1 MDVLFVKII
10 AVILVF
16 AAGYLLKLCKI
27 LEKSD
32 GGLLLKLIF
41 YAAVPSIVLL
51 SVSKVKLS
59 LDFIYFPIILF
70 LIIALTYLASFF
82 CAKLFG
88 FARSSFGVFL
98 VACVIMNT
106 GFLLPFIAA
115 LNNSRATALWAIFD
129 AANILFVF
137 TFAYYLACK
146 YGKNNAKFE
155 FILKKFLFSP
165 PLWAMAIGIIF
176 SVFEVSLPSIAQETL
191 SLLGGLAGPLLMLA
205 LGIYFEPK
213 FKNMLPIFCAICI
226 RMVLG
231 FFLGVFFVRLFG
243 ICGLNKSI
251 IILSAAAPVGYN
263 TLTFSSLENLDT
275 EFAANLVSFSMLI
288 GLITTSFLMFWLNI
302 NIS

>member
-16 AAGYLLKLCKI
+16 AVGYLLKSLKI
-27 LEKSD
+27 LKKDD

-59 LDFIYFPIILF
+59 LDFVYFPIILF
-70 LIIALTYLASFF
+70 LIILVTYIISFF
-82 CAKLFG
+82 CAKLFN
-88 FARSSFGVFL
+88 FERSSFGVFL

-115 LNNSRATALWAIFD
+115 LNNQRATALWAIFD

-146 YGKNNAKFE
+146 YGKNNVKFE

-165 PLWAMAIGIIF
+165 VLWALFAGF
-176 SVFEVSLPSIAQETL
+176 VLNVFELQLPSVASETL
-191 SLLGGLAGPLLMLA
+191 LLLGNLAGPLLMLA

-231 FFLGVFFVRLFG
+231 FFLGVFFVRLLG

-263 TLTFSSLENLDT
+263 TLTFSSLENLNT

-288 GLITTSFLMFWLNI
+288 GLITTSFLMFWLKI
-302 NIS
+302 N